1 MFDEEIEKAILYYI
15 IFENADYIIQE
26 EDFVNDRNKK
36 IAKAIIELRKTKKE
50 VSLLSVKNNI
60 KATNPSEVLNY
71 ISNIGN
77 NIFGSN
83 ADELYSELIQ
93 LSKKRKLFN
102 LAHKILQDIETE
114 NVDIYSQKL
123 IKQINEINKEE
134 EKDLTLSEQIIE
146 TMNQIENS
154 YNQRNDYSL
163 YTNIT
168 DLDRKIC
175 GLHNQELTIIGA
187 RPRCRKNNT
196 CLTNSPKNCKR

>member
-134 EKDLTLSEQIIE
+134 EKDLTLSDQLIE

-154 YNQRNDYSL
+154 YKKRNDYSL
-163 YTNIT
+163 YTNIA

-196 CLTNSPKNCKR
+196 CFTNSSKNCKR